1 MSMATKAKSAKA
13 RANIA
18 VRMIKQQNNFGRPF
32 DDCFEM
38 GDGNQVM
45 ECLIEKIKNDREL
58 AYNIRLK
65 EFYLMPRDD
74 SDQSIRYR
82 QAVDDWFN

>member
-1 MSMATKAKSAKA
+1 MSQATKAKSAKT

-18 VRMIKQQNNFGRPF
+18 IRMIRQQNNFGRSF

-38 GDGNQVM
+38 GDGQEVV
-45 ECLIEKIKNDREL
+45 EYIIAEIKKDKEL
-58 AYNIRLK
+58 AYSIRLK

-82 QAVDDWFN
+82 QAVND